1 MDNLL
6 RMVLWVTCI
15 RRFSTF
21 IKPMGVVFIHDWLAT
36 YSFFLFQSLPFL
48 HQLTKLHKT
57 SYANNIEKFHNETL
71 SYFSEITVLSW
82 HVFLMHRTFLNYAII
97 WLQTA
102 RL

>member
-36 YSFFLFQSLPFL
+36 YSFFFISVLAIS
-48 HQLTKLHKT
+48 TSANKT
-57 SYANNIEKFHNETL
+57 SQDKL
-71 SYFSEITVLSW
+71 C
-82 HVFLMHRTFLNYAII
+82 
-97 WLQTA
+97 
-102 RL
+102 